1 MSKRLVYGFLLV
13 ILSCAVVEIAGY
25 FRWLAEIDSVHF
37 DIWHQVAGC
46 RYQPKHVV
54 IMAIDDQTRMEHQ
67 DEPLVF
73 WAPYFARAIEVLR
86 KAGARAIGV
95 DVLFSA
101 SAEAWL
107 KKRQLASGESR
118 TYDLELRKQL
128 ATGQVVL
135 AASLIAGEQGKSQVI
150 LPIEDYYFSLPR
162 QADDVGLTNFYNDT
176 DGVVRRFLPALPDAD
191 GEPWPTLAALL
202 AERQAN
208 RDFPR
213 EVGTPAYIDFAGLP
227 GTFPRISFQS
237 LLKPD
242 AEQDPALK
250 AVKDK
255 VVILAVE
262 TKLQDMHLTP
272 YARGFLR
279 WRPRMMSGPEVHAN
293 IVETIL
299 MGRSP
304 KALTGFWRFAV
315 IGAILALGT
324 LAFFRLS
331 PWQGLAAGGMLVA
344 LFLTL
349 GYMLFRQ
356 GLILPMGGIELGLG
370 VSFLGTLAVRLTG
383 EERQRRRLRQ
393 IFSRYVAD
401 EVVDKLL
408 AGGKLPDLGGEALTI
423 TVLFADIRYFT
434 SISERLHPHEVVEM
448 LNAYF
453 SSICE
458 PIVENGGTVDKFIG
472 DAVMAV
478 FGAPAPHPDHA
489 RRALETAL
497 AMAARAGDFQ
507 AWMSRRFPEKNLPEF
522 HIGIGLH
529 TGLAVV
535 GNIGSPKRLE
545 YTSIG
550 DTVNIAS
557 RLESLTKELSWSIIA
572 SEQVIEAAGPGIET
586 GATRESRLKGREAPV
601 RVFEVKGL
609 I

>member
-1 MSKRLVYGFLLV
+1 MIKRLLYGFVVLAVAL
-13 ILSCAVVEIAGY
+13 AVVEAAGY
-25 FRWLAEIDSVHF
+25 FQWLAEVDNVHS
-37 DIWHQVAGC
+37 DIWHQVAGR
-46 RYQPKHVV
+46 RYQPRHVV
-54 IMAIDDQTRMEHQ
+54 IVAIDDQTRLEHQ

-107 KKRQLASGESR
+107 KKRQLASEESR

-135 AASLIAGEQGKSQVI
+135 AASLMAGEPGGGQVI
-150 LPIEDYYFSLPR
+150 LPIEDYYFSLPG

-176 DGVVRRFLPALPDAD
+176 DGVVRRFLPVLPDGD
-191 GEPWPTLAALL
+191 GELWPTFADLL

-208 RDFPR
+208 RSFPR
-213 EVGTPAYIDFAGLP
+213 EVGTPAYINFAGPP

-237 LLKPD
+237 LLKPG
-242 AEQDPALK
+242 AELDPVLN

-262 TKLQDMHLTP
+262 TKFQDMHLTP

-293 IVETIL
+293 IVETL
-299 MGRSP
+299 LAGRSP
-304 KALTGFWRFAV
+304 EALAGFWRFAV
-315 IGAILALGT
+315 ICAVLALAT
-324 LAFFRLS
+324 LGFFHLS
-331 PWQGLAAGGMLVA
+331 PWQGLAAGA
-344 LFLTL
+344 LLMGFFLGL

-356 GLILPMGGIELGLG
+356 GLILPMAGLELGLG
-370 VSFLGTLAVRLTG
+370 LSFLGTLAVRLTG
-383 EERQRRRLRQ
+383 EERQRRHLRQ

-423 TVLFADIRYFT
+423 TVLFADIRNFT
-434 SISERLHPHEVVEM
+434 AISERLHPHEVVAM

-458 PIVENGGTVDKFIG
+458 PILANGGTVDKYIG

-507 AWMSRRFPEKNLPEF
+507 AWMSTRFPEKNLPEF

-529 TGLAVV
+529 TGEAVV

-545 YTSIG
+545 YTCIG

-557 RLESLTKELSWSIIA
+557 RLESLTKELGWTIIA
-572 SEQVIEAAGPGIET
+572 SEQVIEAAGPGVKT
-586 GATRESRLKGREAPV
+586 GGTQESRLKGRESPV
-601 RVFEVKGL
+601 RVYEVRGL
-609 I
+609 T